1 MEDIFYSEES
11 YPLNKFLSLLD
22 KEQLYYL
29 CKEKKIKVSIDCEKL
44 KKENLSEGKIRFTN
58 YCGYLNKELTHLV
71 IPKKLIELWGLNPED
86 KEEFKK
92 VFNEKFEKFL
102 WKVLNNLSHLELLF
116 NLSTASFPVEETPK
130 GENLIFQILVLLEF
144 SQSLEENLGWIIA
157 DPHRELVKRETYK
170 PIEEVN
176 ELEPAVVVDIVQ
188 NPHRWV
194 ETPKGILK
202 ARNKRFAPTEV
213 LQFEY
218 IETHDT
224 VENRF
229 IKRLLEEILFI
240 LETAEG
246 RFLNLPPQLVYL
258 KETVAWY
265 LQTTFLREVGSL
277 KQIPYH
283 SKVLQRKPGYRELF
297 KLWRLLHTSFV
308 PSFYSKLD
316 LVFALKDMAT
326 LWEYYVLTV
335 LLRELKE
342 IYGPFEV
349 EIDFEEKTLSFYGQ
363 TTTYEE
369 ALFLFPNGLTLHFQ
383 KTLRG
388 YSNTKFRPDFLIEW
402 DGNRYIFDAKFRIM
416 EKPTSEEENQ
426 QYYRTR
432 KEVLINMHYYR
443 DALRSKFSVALSVSN
458 SEGGDFYSVEGEKLN
473 VQTLKEFLENLENY
487 EGVGFLN
494 LPI

>member
-1 MEDIFYSEES
+1 MEDIFYSEEW
-11 YPLNKFLSLLD
+11 YPIKHISTFVD
-22 KEQLYYL
+22 KEFFYYL
-29 CKEKKIKVSIDCEKL
+29 CDEQKIEIYQLEDCKEIEKITLSEKEYKIK
-44 KKENLSEGKIRFTN
+44 FTN

-71 IPKKLIELWGLNPED
+71 IPKKLIDLWGLNPYNKEKLKED
-86 KEEFKK
+86 
-92 VFNEKFEKFL
+92 FNKKFENFL
-102 WKVLNNLSHLELLF
+102 WKVLNDLGNLGLLF
-116 NLSTASFPVEETPK
+116 NLSPASFPVEETPK
-130 GENLIFQILVLLEF
+130 EENLIFQILVLLEF
-144 SQSLEENLGWIIA
+144 VPTLEENLGWIIA
-157 DPHRELVKRETYK
+157 DPHRELIKRETYK

-194 ETPKGILK
+194 ESSRGFLKG
-202 ARNKRFAPTEV
+202 RNKRFAPTEV

-240 LETAEG
+240 LDTAEG
-246 RFLNLPPQLVYL
+246 KYKKIPPQLVYL
-258 KETVAWY
+258 KETIGWY

-277 KQIPYH
+277 KQIPSH

-308 PSFYSKLD
+308 PSFYSKLE

-349 EIDFEEKTLSFYGQ
+349 EIDFESRKKSKTL
-363 TTTYEE
+363 YEF
-369 ALFLFPNGLTLHFQ
+369 AKFRFSKGGLLYFQPEKKDFAFNTLP
-383 KTLRG
+383 L
-388 YSNTKFRPDFLIEW
+388 RPDFLFEFEN
-402 DGNRYIFDAKFRIM
+402 NRLILDAKFRFFEGKNRSSKLEQLYKYKGALNPKGVVAIAIS
-416 EKPTSEEENQ
+416 KDKSTQ
-426 QYYRTR
+426 Q
-432 KEVLINMHYYR
+432 
-443 DALRSKFSVALSVSN
+443 SK
-458 SEGGDFYSVEGEKLN
+458 
-473 VQTLKEFLENLENY
+473 
-487 EGVGFLN
+487 
-494 LPI
+494 I